1 MPPPLTSPAPPYE
14 PALRARHD
22 GWTPERQQRFLAALA
37 QVQCVTAAAAASGM
51 SVRSAY
57 RMRRH
62 PAGVAFKA
70 GWDAAVMMA
79 PLPPMPSLE
88 ERIMATETRTYTSN
102 GSEITITRPLAAR
115 ELVRLL
121 DRAEGRVRAPQKRG
135 IL

>member
-1 MPPPLTSPAPPYE
+1 V
-14 PALRARHD
+14 LRARRD

-37 QVQCVTAAAAASGM
+37 QLQCVTAAAAAAGM

-57 RMRRH
+57 RLRRH
-62 PAGVAFKA
+62 PAGLAFKA
-70 GWDAAVMMA
+70 GWDAAVAMA

-88 ERIMATETRTYTSN
+88 ERIMATETRIYLRD
-102 GSEITITRPLAAR
+102 GDEIRVTRPIGAR

-121 DRAEGRVRAPQKRG
+121 DRAEGRVRAAQKRA